1 MNEMM
6 NERMREH
13 IQSLKRTIQ
22 YLCNQM
28 DKAVEIID
36 EDPAM
41 VKLMLKEST
50 NQPQYKY
57 K

>member
-1 MNEMM
+1 MSKE
-6 NERMREH
+6 ERMREH
-13 IQSLKRTIQ
+13 IQSLKRTIL

-50 NQPQYKY
+50 VQPQYKY